1 MTSKNQ
7 HAQDLASFGNGDVI
21 LKNVVS
27 NRATYIP
34 RKNIFTLKSE
44 SFGVDGLTI
53 EKHAKGD
60 IFLSEGVLS
69 CGKNLYPF
77 TRIKGIIRGGNISPL
92 EATLA
97 TSNDYQLELEI
108 RVQDS
113 DKLFK
118 KLNELKYLEVDAF
131 EHTKMRDQIEFVKDR
146 LGLQRFT

>member
-1 MTSKNQ
+1 MTSKNEQ
-7 HAQDLASFGNGDVI
+7 DQDLASFGNGDII

-34 RKNIFTLKSE
+34 RKNIFTLDSK
-44 SFGVDGLTI
+44 SFGVDGITI
-53 EKHAKGD
+53 EKHAKGNV
-60 IFLSEGVLS
+60 FLSEGVLS

-77 TRIKGIIRGGNISPL
+77 TRIKGIIRGGNINPL

-97 TSNDYQLELEI
+97 SSNDYQLELEI

-118 KLNELKYLEVDAF
+118 KLNELKFLEVDAF
-131 EHTKMRDQIEFVKDR
+131 EHTKMRDQINFVKDR
-146 LGLQRFT
+146 LGLQRWT

>member
-1 MTSKNQ
+1 MTSKNVQ
-7 HAQDLASFGNGDVI
+7 SQDSMPFGNGDIILRNVI
-21 LKNVVS
+21 SKRS
-27 NRATYIP
+27 TYVP
-34 RKNIFTLKSE
+34 MKNIFTLDSE

-77 TRIKGIIRGGNISPL
+77 TRIKGIIRGGNINPL

-97 TSNDYQLELEI
+97 SSDDYQLELEI

-131 EHTKMRDQIEFVKDR
+131 EHTKMRDQINFVKDR
-146 LGLQRFT
+146 LGLHRV

>member
-1 MTSKNQ
+1 LTSKNGQ
-7 HAQDLASFGNGDVI
+7 TEDLASFGNGDVI

-27 NRATYIP
+27 NRATYIR
-34 RKNIFTLKSE
+34 RKNIWTLKSE
-44 SFGVDGLTI
+44 SFGVDNLTI

-60 IFLSEGVLS
+60 VFLSEGVLS

-77 TRIKGIIRGGNISPL
+77 TRIKGIIRGGNINPL

-97 TSNDYQLELEI
+97 SSNDYQLELEI

-146 LGLQRFT
+146 LGLQRWT

>member
-1 MTSKNQ
+1 LTSKNEQ
-7 HAQDLASFGNGDVI
+7 DQDLASFGNGDII

-34 RKNIFTLKSE
+34 RKNIFALKSE
-44 SFGVDGLTI
+44 SFGVDGITI
-53 EKHAKGD
+53 EKHAKGNV
-60 IFLSEGVLS
+60 FLSEGVLS

-77 TRIKGIIRGGNISPL
+77 TRIKGIIRGGNINPL

-97 TSNDYQLELEI
+97 SSNDYQLELEI

-146 LGLQRFT
+146 LGLQRWT

>member
-1 MTSKNQ
+1 MTSKSEQ
-7 HAQDLASFGNGDVI
+7 SQDLVSFGNGDVI

-77 TRIKGIIRGGNISPL
+77 TSIKGIIRGGNISPL
-92 EATLA
+92 LATLA
-97 TSNDYQLELEI
+97 ISDEFQLELEI
-108 RVQDS
+108 RVEDS
-113 DKLFK
+113 EKLFK
-118 KLNELKYLEVDAF
+118 KFNELKYLEVDTF
-131 EHTKMRDQIEFVKDR
+131 EHTLMRDQINFVKDR
-146 LGLQRFT
+146 LGLHRV

>member
-1 MTSKNQ
+1 MTSESEQ
-7 HAQDLASFGNGDVI
+7 SQDLVSFGSGDVI

-27 NRATYIP
+27 KRATYIP
-34 RKNIFTLKSE
+34 RKNIWTLDSKR
-44 SFGVDGLTI
+44 FAFVGLTI

-60 IFLSEGVLS
+60 ISLSEGVLS

-77 TRIKGIIRGGNISPL
+77 TRIKGIIRGGNINPL

-97 TSNDYQLELEI
+97 ISNEFQLELEI
-108 RVQDS
+108 RIQDS

-131 EHTKMRDQIEFVKDR
+131 EHTKMRDQINFVKDR
-146 LGLQRFT
+146 LGLQRWT

>member
-1 MTSKNQ
+1 MP
-7 HAQDLASFGNGDVI
+7 FGNGDIILRNVI
-21 LKNVVS
+21 SKRS
-27 NRATYIP
+27 TYVP
-34 RKNIFTLKSE
+34 RKNIFTLDSK

-77 TRIKGIIRGGNISPL
+77 TRIKGIIRGGNINSF

-97 TSNDYQLELEI
+97 ISDEFQLELEI

-118 KLNELKYLEVDAF
+118 KLNELKYLEVDTF
-131 EHTKMRDQIEFVKDR
+131 EHTLMRDQINFVKDR
-146 LGLQRFT
+146 LGLHRV

>member
-77 TRIKGIIRGGNISPL
+77 TRIKGIIRGGNINPL

-97 TSNDYQLELEI
+97 SSNEYQLELEI
-108 RVQDS
+108 RVQDT

-146 LGLQRFT
+146 LGLQRT

>member
-1 MTSKNQ
+1 MTSKNEQ
-7 HAQDLASFGNGDVI
+7 AQDLVSFGNGEII

-34 RKNIFTLKSE
+34 RKNIWTLDSKR
-44 SFGVDGLTI
+44 FAFVGLTI

-60 IFLSEGVLS
+60 ISLSEGVLS

-97 TSNDYQLELEI
+97 ISDEFQLELEI

-118 KLNELKYLEVDAF
+118 KLNELKYLEVDTF
-131 EHTKMRDQIEFVKDR
+131 EHTKMRDQINYVKDR
-146 LGLQRFT
+146 LGLQRWT

>member
-1 MTSKNQ
+1 MTSKNVQ
-7 HAQDLASFGNGDVI
+7 SQDSMPFGNGDIILRNVI
-21 LKNVVS
+21 SKRS
-27 NRATYIP
+27 TYIP
-34 RKNIFTLKSE
+34 RKNIFTLDSE

-77 TRIKGIIRGGNISPL
+77 TRIKGIIRGGNINPL

-97 TSNDYQLELEI
+97 ISDEFQLELEI

-118 KLNELKYLEVDAF
+118 KLNELKYLEVDTF
-131 EHTKMRDQIEFVKDR
+131 EHTKMRDQINFVKDR
-146 LGLQRFT
+146 LGLHRV

>member
-1 MTSKNQ
+1 MTSKNGQ
-7 HAQDLASFGNGDVI
+7 AEDLASFGNGYVI

-27 NRATYIP
+27 NRATYIR
-34 RKNIFTLKSE
+34 RKNIWTLKSE
-44 SFGVDGLTI
+44 SFGVDNLTI

-60 IFLSEGVLS
+60 VFLSEGVLS

-77 TRIKGIIRGGNISPL
+77 TRIKGIIRGGNINPL
-92 EATLA
+92 EVTLA
-97 TSNDYQLELEI
+97 SSNDYQLELEI

-131 EHTKMRDQIEFVKDR
+131 EHTKMRDQMEFVKDR
-146 LGLQRFT
+146 LGLQRWT